1 LHSHTLGEPYPPF
14 CLIGGDGGSWT
25 RVFQSVLFRFV
36 HMFVPRLL
44 RRKARGALD
53 YKTPP
58 PFTENAVT
66 HCFAPIHGAYPQ
78 MTAEWLEE
86 SCFYRNS

>member
-1 LHSHTLGEPYPPF
+1 
-14 CLIGGDGGSWT
+14 
-25 RVFQSVLFRFV
+25 VFQSVLFRFV

-78 MTAEWLEE
+78 MTAE
-86 SCFYRNS
+86 